1 MLTGKMVRVRFARDR
16 VIPAYLPVQD
26 DQWLDVAAQLLDL
39 FRTSQQQTR
48 GEIEADI
55 DEMFSGLTQPLIHQG
70 LAKLVEDRCDFE
82 AAPGHPPDELR
93 EAVFRAATSQREKLR
108 DQQGADFDRE
118 AAITEAAAQLQLP
131 TADVE
136 AGLFGDLK
144 SEQRLVQFKDIT
156 PQRLLERY
164 NVSLVQAIL
173 LRSTGVEVRVQNESP
188 QRWRQMFRAIK
199 FHRLICDVEPLRRNG
214 YLLKLDGP
222 LSLFSATQKYGMQL
236 AVFLPTLLLC
246 EKFELTADVRWGVD
260 RRPKKLAISDEDGL
274 VSHTAE
280 SGRFVP
286 PEVPMFVE
294 QFRRKFDGEW
304 ELRDEPEIVDLGKS
318 YWVPDYCLVHVKT
331 GKTVLLDVLGFWRKS
346 SVERHL
352 ALLNASA
359 DRPFLVALSDQ
370 MHVDEAEAGEMP
382 AHVVRFRHMP
392 LADEIAKRA
401 HALLFGKR

>member
-93 EAVFRAATSQREKLR
+93 EAVFRAATAQREKLR
-108 DQQGADFDRE
+108 DQQGADFNRE
-118 AAITEAAAQLQLP
+118 AAIAEAAEQLKLP

-173 LRSTGVEVRVQNESP
+173 LRSTGVEIRVTNESP

-199 FHRLICDVEPLRRNG
+199 FHRQICDVEPLRRNG

-280 SGRFVP
+280 IGGFVP

-318 YWVPDYCLVHVKT
+318 YWVPDYCLVHVKV
-331 GKTVLLDVLGFWRKS
+331 GL
-346 SVERHL
+346 
-352 ALLNASA
+352 
-359 DRPFLVALSDQ
+359 
-370 MHVDEAEAGEMP
+370 
-382 AHVVRFRHMP
+382 
-392 LADEIAKRA
+392 
-401 HALLFGKR
+401 